1 MLLALQVL
9 VTWSRRCLGFSVA
22 VGFGSG
28 LSDLLEA
35 FKQLIFHSP
44 MNSVLHSFALLE
56 RIPQTYFLGMRKDLA
71 GTIFGYHAL
80 IHYWLMPAF
89 RSSCL
94 FIAHMAM

>member
-44 MNSVLHSFALLE
+44 MNSVLE
-56 RIPQTYFLGMRKDLA
+56 RIPQNYFLGMRKDLA
-71 GTIFGYHAL
+71 WNYR
-80 IHYWLMPAF
+80 LMPAF

>member
-1 MLLALQVL
+1 MLLALQVI

-44 MNSVLHSFALLE
+44 VNSVLHSFVVLE
-56 RIPQTYFLGMRKDLA
+56 RIPQNYFLGMRKDLA
-71 GTIFGYHAL
+71 WNYR
-80 IHYWLMPAF
+80 LMPAF